1 MDLESIKLKVEMMN
15 KVNQIQ
21 ILKILKD
28 NNITITENKNGI
40 FVNLSGL
47 DDNVINK
54 INDYIN
60 HYETQEIDFNKQE
73 NIKDQFKETLIESS
87 Q

>member
-1 MDLESIKLKVEMMN
+1 MDLDSIKLKVEMMD

-73 NIKDQFKETLIESS
+73 NIKDQFKETLIDSS

>member
-1 MDLESIKLKVEMMN
+1 MDLDAIKLKVEMMD

-54 INDYIN
+54 IIQYIN

-73 NIKDQFKETLIESS
+73 NIKDQYKETLIDSS